1 MIISDLAS
9 TAKIITARIKF
20 MTSIV
25 TKPKNINHFID
36 HTALKHEDFKQD
48 ILLQLAKEALDL
60 GFNSICI
67 RPEWLKDFLGWSKSA
82 GQKTP
87 KISFVM
93 GFPQEPLNIELLG
106 LEKILDILSVPVS
119 IKLEQAQNALGYL
132 ISAKQTHIELDPVL
146 DISGDKQDLQEKLSE
161 EISSYIIQAMDFTK
175 NHSELTLKLK
185 PIFSSELLIKKAQ
198 DEGLE
203 EDFYLKASVEALCQ
217 AYSRVFDLS
226 QKLFLS
232 YKNST
237 GFINGPDLQK
247 GSWGHGTNKSLIARI
262 AKYLKIY
269 EEKYSIKPYSI
280 GIKASAGIKTY
291 QEVIDIIADSD
302 TRLTHIGTSNGV
314 EITQKVF

>member
-1 MIISDLAS
+1 MSV
-9 TAKIITARIKF
+9 ITY
-20 MTSIV
+20 
-25 TKPKNINHFID
+25 KPKNINHFID
-36 HTALKHEDFKQD
+36 HTALKLEDFKQD
-48 ILLQLAKEALDL
+48 ILLKLAKEALDL

-67 RPEWLKDFLGWSKSA
+67 RPEWLKDFFGWSESA
-82 GQKTP
+82 GQKIP
-87 KISFVM
+87 RISFVM
-93 GFPQEPLNIELLG
+93 GFPQEPLNMELLS
-106 LEKILDILSVPVS
+106 LEKILDILSVPTTT
-119 IKLEQAQNALGYL
+119 KLEQAQNALEYL
-132 ISAKQTHIELDPVL
+132 ISANQTHIELDPVL

-175 NHSELTLKLK
+175 NYSGLTLKLK

-198 DEGLE
+198 NEGQE
-203 EDFYLKASVEALCQ
+203 EDFYLKISIEALCQ

-247 GSWGHGTNKSLIARI
+247 GSWSHGAHNSLIARI

-269 EEKYSIKPYSI
+269 EEKYSLKPYSI

-291 QEVIDIIADSD
+291 QEVVDIIADSD

>member
-1 MIISDLAS
+1 MSV
-9 TAKIITARIKF
+9 ITHN
-20 MTSIV
+20 S
-25 TKPKNINHFID
+25 KNINHFID
-36 HTALKHEDFKQD
+36 HTALKLEDFKQD
-48 ILLQLAKEALDL
+48 ILLKLAKEALDL

-67 RPEWLKDFLGWSKSA
+67 RPEWLKNFFCWSEST
-82 GQKTP
+82 GQKIP

-93 GFPQEPLNIELLG
+93 GFPQEPLNIELLS
-106 LEKILDILSVPVS
+106 LEKILDILSVPTTT
-119 IKLEQAQNALGYL
+119 KLEQAQNALEYL
-132 ISAKQTHIELDPVL
+132 ISANQTHIELDPVL

-175 NHSELTLKLK
+175 NHSGLTLKLK

-198 DEGLE
+198 NEGQE
-203 EDFYLKASVEALCQ
+203 EDFYLKISIEALCQ
-217 AYSRVFDLS
+217 AYSRVLDLS

-247 GSWGHGTNKSLIARI
+247 GSWSHGTHDSLIARI

-291 QEVIDIIADSD
+291 QEVVDIIADSD

>member
-1 MIISDLAS
+1 MIISDLTS
-9 TAKIITARIKF
+9 IVKMITARIKL
-20 MTSIV
+20 MSVITH
-25 TKPKNINHFID
+25 KPKNINHFID
-36 HTALKHEDFKQD
+36 HTALKLEDFKQD
-48 ILLQLAKEALDL
+48 ILLKLAKETLDL

-67 RPEWLKDFLGWSKSA
+67 RPEWLKDFFSWSKSA
-82 GQKTP
+82 RQNIP
-87 KISFVM
+87 HISFVM
-93 GFPQEPLNIELLG
+93 GFPQEPLNMELLS
-106 LEKILDILSVPVS
+106 LEKILDILRIPTTT
-119 IKLEQAQNALGYL
+119 KLEQAQNALEYL
-132 ISAKQTHIELDPVL
+132 ISANQTHIELDPVL
-146 DISGDKQDLQEKLSE
+146 DISGDKQDLREKLPE

-175 NHSELTLKLK
+175 NHSGLTLKLK

-198 DEGLE
+198 NEGQE
-203 EDFYLKASVEALCQ
+203 EDFYLKISIEALCR

-247 GSWGHGTNKSLIARI
+247 GSWGHGTNNSLIGRI

-314 EITQKVF
+314 EITQKGF